1 VGPPAGILLVGGRS
15 RRMGSDKAW
24 LTWGGETLLAHVARP
39 LAAGTGGPLVV
50 VARGGQELPP
60 LPPGAMRV
68 DDTVADEG
76 PLRGLATGLAAT
88 AERGAKVAVAATVD
102 APFLAPAL
110 VTSLARVLATDE
122 AAQAAA
128 VDSAGCLPPFPAAY
142 RTSLASTAEELLARG
157 ERRARSL
164 LAAIP
169 VRRITAAELL
179 TDPGIAAQDP
189 RMRSLEDLDDRLAYE
204 RTRPQPR

>member
-1 VGPPAGILLVGGRS
+1 VGRPAGILLVGGRS
-15 RRMGSDKAW
+15 RRMGNDKAW
-24 LTWGGETLLAHVARP
+24 LAWGGETLLAHVARP

-60 LPPGAMRV
+60 LPSGAVRV

-88 AERGAKVAVAATVD
+88 AERGAEVAVAATVD
-102 APFLAPAL
+102 APFLAPAV
-110 VTSLARVLATDE
+110 VTTLARFLAADE

-128 VDSAGCLPPFPAAY
+128 VDSAGRLPPFPAAY
-142 RTSLASTAEELLARG
+142 RTSLAPTAEQLLAAG
-157 ERRARSL
+157 ERRARAL

-169 VRRITAAELL
+169 VRRIPAAELL
-179 TDPGIAAQDP
+179 ADPGIAAQDP
-189 RMRSLEDLDDRLAYE
+189 RLRSLEDLDDRPAYE
-204 RTRPQPR
+204 RARP